1 MVLQTVHE
9 DFTSICINVLD
20 VFESSLNC
28 KGTIFS
34 GINCQQGPAS
44 WFDDARDGKNPR
56 QLEATRTTQA
66 APVTP
71 TPSEEQNDHNMR
83 DSPDDVFMDDGD
95 EAENHVAEMMDISMS
110 SGLRRRPSHR
120 RNDSS
125 LSVASTVSQAMY
137 FPSDDDIFRMTMA
150 VGFEESSS
158 VHSSAGA
165 FASAA
170 AGNNISGEEGTAA
183 ASNSG
188 RPSEMNIQRCIAF
201 SQEDSGYCENVYPC
215 YPGSINRARL
225 HSHPFLPPTTTQII
239 GGGNSDDLPFLML
252 ERTKS
257 KMDDEAT
264 TTTTTTHVVAPST

>member
-20 VFESSLNC
+20 VFESSLSC

-44 WFDDARDGKNPR
+44 WFDDARDGKNQR
-56 QLEATRTTQA
+56 QLESSSSSPQA

-71 TPSEEQNDHNMR
+71 TPSDDQNDYTMR
-83 DSPDDVFMDDGD
+83 DSPDDIFMDEGD
-95 EAENHVAEMMDISMS
+95 EAENQVAEMMDISMS
-110 SGLRRRPSHR
+110 SLRRRPSHR

-137 FPSDDDIFRMTMA
+137 FPSDDDIFRMTRA

-158 VHSSAGA
+158 VGASA
-165 FASAA
+165 FAVS
-170 AGNNISGEEGTAA
+170 NNTGEEEDIA
-183 ASNSG
+183 ASTSSSG

-201 SQEDSGYCENVYPC
+201 SQEESGYCENNVYPC
-215 YPGSINRARL
+215 YPGNSSINRARL
-225 HSHPFLPPTTTQII
+225 HTHPFLPPTTTQII
-239 GGGNSDDLPFLML
+239 GGSNSDDLPFLML

-257 KMDDEAT
+257 KTDDEAKT
-264 TTTTTTHVVAPST
+264 LSNHFVASSTS